1 MKLIEAVNAYLAAD
15 EMSGEKWPYGV
26 SLAVVKVK
34 RALKDEFDFFVEKER
49 ELVARYAAQDG
60 MGNIRLTSEGRFVFR
75 DPADGADYE
84 KLRRELGETEITP
97 THKLMRVRA
106 PEEIKPAHIEA
117 LEGFIE
123 FTTEEGAL

>member
-1 MKLIEAVNAYLAAD
+1 MKLIKAVNAYLAAD
-15 EMSGEKWPYGV
+15 EMSREKWPYAV

-34 RALKDEFDFFVEKER
+34 RALKDEFDFFADKER
-49 ELVARYAAQDG
+49 ELIVQYAAMDAR
-60 MGNIRLTSEGRFVFR
+60 GNIRLTPEGRFVFR

-84 KLRRELGETEITP
+84 QKRRELGETEITP
-97 THKLMRVRA
+97 THRLVRVRA

-123 FTTEEGAL
+123 FTTEEGTL

>member
-15 EMSGEKWPYGV
+15 EMSREKWPYAV

-49 ELVARYAAQDG
+49 ELIARYAVQDG
-60 MGNIRLTSEGRFVFR
+60 RGNIRLTPEGRFVFR

-84 KLRRELGETEITP
+84 QQRRELGETEITP
-97 THKLMRVRA
+97 THKLVRVRA

-117 LEGFIE
+117 LDGFIE
-123 FTTEEGAL
+123 FTTEEGSL